1 MFRDFIRLA
10 RPFWTSEERGKAW
23 GTAALLVILTL
34 ALVGISVV
42 LVQLGGGIFDA
53 IQNYDFKAFLRAL
66 ELWSLGA
73 FVFCLLGVYQSYV
86 SMALNIRWRRWMTD
100 HFLQQWMGAKTFYF
114 WQISGQPSDNPDQR
128 ISEDIRDFIGTS
140 DALSGTIPLAL
151 GLLRQVATLLAFVTL
166 LWKIGGTLPLL
177 HGRLLIHGY
186 LVWCALLYAGLGS
199 GLMAWLGFPIIRLNF
214 DRQRYE
220 ADFRFSLVRLRENG
234 ESVALS
240 NGETTEQADLMGR
253 FGGIVENY
261 RRIMSRSKKINGFS
275 IGYQQV
281 ANIIPY
287 FLCAPVYFSHHMTL
301 GGLNQSA
308 QSFAEVQGAVSFFI
322 TSYAAIALWRST
334 IQRLTGFT
342 QAVEAAR
349 ALSQQPAAARHTDR
363 NGTLALDG
371 LTLGLPGGRTLFHDL
386 DLSLEAGQSALIS
399 GPSGSGKSTL
409 LRAIF
414 GLWPYADGDIRLPA
428 DFDPMVLPQ
437 RPYLPIGPLRAAL
450 AYPAAPD
457 RFSEKDVQ
465 DALARVR
472 LPHLAGRLD
481 ESQNWALQL
490 SPGEQQRV
498 ALTRAFLHQPRW
510 LFLDEATSA
519 LDEPTETALY
529 GELAAAL
536 PHTTLVSIG
545 HRSTLHAL
553 HDVSHHLTPAGAE
566 AAVVS
571 ADTMPQKADQ
581 WNKR

>member
-1 MFRDFIRLA
+1 MLRDFVRLA
-10 RPFWTSEERGKAW
+10 RPFWTSEERVKARW
-23 GTAALLVILTL
+23 TAALLAVLTL
-34 ALVGISVV
+34 MLVGVSVV

-53 IQNYDFKAFLRAL
+53 IQNYNFKAFLRAL

-73 FVFCLLGVYQSYV
+73 FLYCIVGVYQSYV
-86 SMALNIRWRRWMTD
+86 GMALTIRWRRWMTD
-100 HFLQQWMGAKTFYF
+100 HFVGQWLGGKAFYF

-128 ISEDIRDFIGTS
+128 ISEDVRDFIGTS
-140 DALSGTIPLAL
+140 DGLSGTIPLAL
-151 GLLRQVATLLAFVTL
+151 GLLRQIATLLAFVAL
-166 LWKIGGTLPLL
+166 LWKIGGALPLM
-177 HGRLLIHGY
+177 HGHLLVHGY

-199 GLMAWLGFPIIRLNF
+199 GLMAWIGFPIIRLNF
-214 DRQRYE
+214 SQQRYE
-220 ADFRFSLVRLRENG
+220 ADFRFGLVRLRENG

-240 NGETTEQADLMGR
+240 DGEPTEKADLMGR
-253 FGGIVENY
+253 FGGIYENY

-287 FLCAPVYFSHHMTL
+287 FLCAPIYFAHHMTL

-308 QSFAEVQGAVSFFI
+308 QAFAYVQGAVSFFI

-334 IQRLTGFT
+334 IQRLSGFT

-349 ALSQQPAAARHTDR
+349 ALSERPAAARHAGR

-371 LTLGLPGGRTLFHDL
+371 LTLALPGGRTLFHGL
-386 DLSLEAGQSALIS
+386 DLTLEEGRSALIS

-414 GLWPYADGDIRLPA
+414 GLWPYAGGDIRLPA

-437 RPYLPIGPLRAAL
+437 KPYLPVGPLRAAL
-450 AYPAAPD
+450 AYPAASG
-457 RFSEKDVQ
+457 RFPEVEVQ

-472 LPHLAGRLD
+472 LPNLADRLD
-481 ESQNWALQL
+481 ESLNWALQL

-498 ALTRAFLHQPRW
+498 ALARAFLHRPRW

-529 GELAAAL
+529 KELAAAL
-536 PHTTLVSIG
+536 PGTTVVSIG
-545 HRSTLHAL
+545 HRGSLHAL
-553 HDVSHHLTPAGAE
+553 HDVSHRLTSAGE
-566 AAVVS
+566 SVAA
-571 ADTMPQKADQ
+571 
-581 WNKR
+581 

>member
-42 LVQLGGGIFDA
+42 LVQLQGQFFDA
-53 IQNYDFKAFLRAL
+53 LQKYQFQAFLRSL
-66 ELWSLGA
+66 GLWTLGA
-73 FVFCLLGVYQSYV
+73 FIYCIIYVYQSYV
-86 SMALNIRWRRWMTD
+86 SMALNIRWRRWMTS
-100 HFLQQWMGAKTFYF
+100 HFLDYWMDGKTFYY
-114 WQISGQPSDNPDQR
+114 WQLSGQPSDNPDQR
-128 ISEDIRDFIGTS
+128 ISEDIRDFISTNDTQG
-140 DALSGTIPLAL
+140 GFIPLAI
-151 GLLRQVATLLAFVTL
+151 GLLQQAVSLLAFVAL
-166 LWKIGGTLPLL
+166 LWKVGNLPLL
-177 HGRLLIHGY
+177 HGRLVIHGY
-186 LVWCALLYAGLGS
+186 LVWGALLYAGLGS
-199 GLMAWLGFPIIRLNF
+199 WLMAVIGNPIIRLSF
-214 DRQRYE
+214 DQQRYE

-240 NGETTEQADLMGR
+240 QGEDVEKTGMLGR
-253 FGGIVENY
+253 FGVIYQNY
-261 RRIMSRSKKINGFS
+261 RAIMSRTKKINGFQ
-275 IGYQQV
+275 IGYQQT
-281 ANIIPY
+281 ANIIPL
-287 FLCAPVYFSHHMTL
+287 FLCAPLYFSHLLSL
-301 GGLNQSA
+301 GGLIKATQA
-308 QSFAEVQGAVSFFI
+308 FGRVLTAVSYFVTAYPFI
-322 TSYAAIALWRST
+322 AQWRAV

>member
-10 RPFWTSEERGKAW
+10 CPFWTSEERGKAW
-23 GTAALLVILTL
+23 GTAVLLVVLTL
-34 ALVGISVV
+34 AIVGVSVV
-42 LVQLGGGIFDA
+42 LVQLGGAIFDA
-53 IQNYDFKAFLRAL
+53 VQNYDLKAFLRAL
-66 ELWSLGA
+66 EFWSLGA
-73 FVFCLLGVYQSYV
+73 FLYCLLGVYQSYV

-100 HFLQQWMGAKTFYF
+100 HFLQQWMGNKAFYF
-114 WQISGQPSDNPDQR
+114 WQIGGQPSDNPDQR
-128 ISEDIRDFIGTS
+128 ISEDIRDFIGTN
-140 DALSGTIPLAL
+140 DGLSGTIPLAL
-151 GLLRQVATLLAFVTL
+151 GLLQQVATLLAFVTL
-166 LWKIGGTLPLL
+166 LWKVGGALPLL
-177 HGRLLIHGY
+177 HGRLLVHGY

-199 GLMAWLGFPIIRLNF
+199 GLMARLGFPIIRLNF
-214 DRQRYE
+214 NQQRYE

-240 NGETTEQADLMGR
+240 NGESAEQADLMGR
-253 FGGIVENY
+253 FGGIVQNY
-261 RRIMSRSKKINGFS
+261 RRIMSRFKKINGFS

-281 ANIIPY
+281 AAIIPY
-287 FLCAPVYFSHHMTL
+287 FLCAPIYFSHHMTL

-308 QSFAEVQGAVSFFI
+308 QSFAQVQGAVSFFI

-349 ALSQQPAAARHTDR
+349 ALSQQSAAARHADQG
-363 NGTLALDG
+363 GTLALNETLALNG
-371 LTLGLPGGRTLFHDL
+371 LTLGLPDGRTLFRDL
-386 DLSLEAGQSALIS
+386 DLSLEAGQSTLLS
-399 GPSGSGKSTL
+399 GPFGSGKSTL

-414 GLWPYADGDIRLPA
+414 GLWPYASGDIRLPA

-437 RPYLPIGPLRAAL
+437 KPYLPVGPLRAAL

-457 RFSEKDVQ
+457 RFSEGDIQ
-465 DALARVR
+465 AALTRVR
-472 LPHLAGRLD
+472 LSQLAGRLD

-498 ALTRAFLHQPRW
+498 ALARAFLHQPRW

-529 GELAAAL
+529 KELAAAL
-536 PHTTLVSIG
+536 PDTTLVSIG

-553 HDVSHHLTPAGAE
+553 HDISHRLTPAAE
-566 AAVVS
+566 PVTV
-571 ADTMPQKADQ
+571 
-581 WNKR
+581 

>member
-1 MFRDFIRLA
+1 MLRDFIRLA

-23 GTAALLVILTL
+23 VTAALLTVLTL
-34 ALVGISVV
+34 ASVAVSVILVK
-42 LVQLGGGIFDA
+42 LGGAIFDA
-53 IQNYDFKAFLRAL
+53 IQSYNLKAFLHAL
-66 ELWSLGA
+66 EFWSLWA
-73 FVFCLLGVYQSYV
+73 FLFCAIYVYQSYV
-86 SMALNIRWRRWMTD
+86 SMALTIRWRRWMTD
-100 HFLQQWMGAKTFYF
+100 HFIGQWLGKKTFYF

-128 ISEDIRDFIGTS
+128 ISEDIRDFIGTM
-140 DALSGTIPLAL
+140 DGLSGTIPLAL
-151 GLLRQVATLLAFVTL
+151 GLLQQVATLLAFVTL
-166 LWKIGGTLPLL
+166 LWKIGGALPLMHGHL
-177 HGRLLIHGY
+177 HIHGY

-214 DRQRYE
+214 NQQRYE

-240 NGETTEQADLMGR
+240 NGEAVEQTDLMEH

-301 GGLNQSA
+301 GGLIQSSNA
-308 QSFAEVQGAVSFFI
+308 FASVQGAVSFFI
-322 TSYAAIALWRST
+322 TSYSAIALWRAVL
-334 IQRLTGFT
+334 QRLTGFT

-349 ALSQQPAAARHTDR
+349 ALSQQPAAAQPADR
-363 NGTLALDG
+363 NGTLGVSG
-371 LTLGLPGGRTLFHDL
+371 LTLGLPDGRTLFRDL
-386 DLSLEAGQSALIS
+386 NLSLETGQSALIS

-414 GLWPYADGDIRLPA
+414 GLWPYASGDMRLPA

-437 RPYLPIGPLRAAL
+437 KPYLPIGPLRAAL

-457 RFSEKDVQ
+457 RFSEQ
-465 DALARVR
+465 ETQGALARVR
-472 LPHLAGRLD
+472 LPDLAGRLD

-498 ALTRAFLHQPRW
+498 ALARAFLHQPRW

-529 GELAAAL
+529 RELADAL

-566 AAVVS
+566 AATV
-571 ADTMPQKADQ
+571 
-581 WNKR
+581 